1 MLLWAS
7 SNDNAMMMR
16 SRVFPGVWRPLDRPI
31 MFPQYWDISSPVNAD
46 YAKQDATL
54 PGTPRFHFT
63 LTIKVS
69 ARRVFYDHAESEKM
83 RDTVER

>member
-1 MLLWAS
+1 
-7 SNDNAMMMR
+7 
-16 SRVFPGVWRPLDRPI
+16 

-46 YAKQDATL
+46 YAKQGATL
-54 PGTPRFHFT
+54 PGTPRFNFT

-83 RDTVER
+83 RHYGEVRWVGRGWGGDKGGKNMIEENLNKGKR